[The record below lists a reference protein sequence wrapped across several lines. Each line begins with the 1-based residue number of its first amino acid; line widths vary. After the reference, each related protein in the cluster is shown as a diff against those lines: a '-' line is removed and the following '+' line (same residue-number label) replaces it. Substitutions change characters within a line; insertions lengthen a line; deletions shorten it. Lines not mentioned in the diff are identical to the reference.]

1 MSGALDARGVARL
14 QDVMAGRVER
24 SHVPG
29 LAWLVARRGEVHVG
43 VAGTLATDGGA
54 AVRRDTLFRISSM
67 TKPITA
73 VAALILTDEC
83 TLRLDEPVDRLLPEL
98 AERRV
103 LANAAGPFDD
113 TVPAAR
119 PITLRDVLTFRLGL
133 GMDFAATG
141 PQPVLT
147 AVAELGL
154 GIGPPAP
161 AGPPEPDES
170 MRRLGTLPLAH
181 QPGER

>member
-1 MSGALDARGVARL
+1 
-14 QDVMAGRVER
+14 
-24 SHVPG
+24 
-29 LAWLVARRGEVHVG
+29 
-43 VAGTLATDGGA
+43 
-54 AVRRDTLFRISSM
+54 M

-73 VAALILTDEC
+73 VAALILTEEC

-98 AERRV
+98 AEQRV

-119 PITLRDVLTFRLGL
+119 PITLRDLLTFRLGL
-133 GMDFAATG
+133 GMDFTATG

-147 AVAELGL
+147 AMAELAL

-161 AGPPEPDES
+161 AGRPEPDEW
-170 MRRLGTLPLAH
+170 MRRLGTCLSRTSRAKAGSTTPAPKCLAF
-181 QPGER
+181 